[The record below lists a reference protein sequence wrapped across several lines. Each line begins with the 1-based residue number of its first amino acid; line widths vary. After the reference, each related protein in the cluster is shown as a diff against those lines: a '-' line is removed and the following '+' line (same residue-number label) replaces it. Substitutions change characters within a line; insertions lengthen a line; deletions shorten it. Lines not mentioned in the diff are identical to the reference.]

1 MIGILADT
9 HDNLEAIRKAVELLN
24 NRGVKV
30 VIHAGD
36 FVAPFVAKELSKLGA
51 EFWSVFGNND
61 GEREGLRRRFSESG
75 LREPV
80 EVLVTELLGLRV
92 FVYHGTSEVLL
103 ENAISAGKYDLVA
116 YGHTHR
122 PRIERVG
129 RTLVV
134 NPGEACG
141 YLSGK
146 RTLALLSP
154 KGEAEILEF

>member
-24 NRGVKV
+24 DRGAEVA
-30 VIHAGD
+30 IHAGD
-36 FVAPFVAKELSKLGA
+36 FVAPFVAKELAKLEA
-51 EFWSVFGNND
+51 ELWSVFGNND
-61 GEREGLRRRFSESG
+61 GEKEGLRRRFDELG
-75 LREPV
+75 LREPI
-80 EVLVTELLGLRV
+80 EVLATELLGLRV

-103 ENAISAGKYDLVA
+103 ENAISAERYDLVVH
-116 YGHTHR
+116 GHTHK
-122 PRIERVG
+122 PRVERVG
-129 RTLVV
+129 KALVV

-154 KGEAEILEF
+154 EEEVKILEF